1 MSDSME
7 QAVPIPP
14 PDLEITSFQN
24 PRVKL
29 ARALRDRR
37 DRDREGLFLVEGYR
51 ELLRAA
57 EAAAPV
63 HELFYSPEW
72 FQGEN
77 EGRLLAQWKELGA
90 RLIRV
95 PQAVF
100 GRMSYRDRPEGLL
113 GFCAQASRRMEDLP
127 LSENPFLVVAEA
139 IEKPGNLGTIL
150 RSADAAGLDGVI
162 VADPRTDLFN
172 PNVVRASIGT
182 LFTVPSVQSDS
193 RTAQL
198 FLQQHGIP
206 TFAATPFGK
215 MLYTDADLSGP
226 VAIVMGSEQYGLSD
240 LWMHGADYRVRIPMM
255 GRADSL
261 NVATATT
268 LMLFEVVRQRGW
280 QGVLPEG
287 VF

>member
-1 MSDSME
+1 MGGSE
-7 QAVPIPP
+7 PTVPVPS

-57 EAAAPV
+57 EAQAPV
-63 HELFYSPEW
+63 QELFFCPDW
-72 FQGEN
+72 FQGSN
-77 EGRLLAQWKELGA
+77 EGRLLARWRELGA
-90 RLIRV
+90 RLIQV
-95 PQAVF
+95 PGPVF
-100 GRMSYRDRPEGLL
+100 ERMSYRDRPEGLL
-113 GFCAQASRRMEDLP
+113 GLCAQKRMTLEDLP
-127 LSENPFLVVAEA
+127 LSANPFLVVAEA

-162 VADPRTDLFN
+162 VADAKTDLFN

-182 LFTVPSVQSDS
+182 LFTVPAVQVAS
-193 RTAQL
+193 TVAQR
-198 FLQQHGIP
+198 FLRERKIRS
-206 TFAATPFGK
+206 FAATPFGK
-215 MLYTDADLSGP
+215 VRYTDTDLSGP

-240 LWMHGADYRVRIPMM
+240 LWMQGADMRLRIPMM

-280 QGVLPEG
+280 EGVLPEG
-287 VF
+287 IF